1 MRIAFLIGRIIF
13 GLVHIVF
20 GLNHFLKF
28 NMMVRYAG
36 SKGVPLPN
44 LAIIFTGL
52 LLIVGGV
59 LILLG
64 YYPQI
69 GVLLLVIFY
78 IPVTFMMHNFWA
90 VTEPMRKLAETTNFM
105 KNMAILGSTLM
116 FLMIPEPWE
125 YSIGKK

>member
-13 GLVHIVF
+13 GLVHVVF

-28 NMMVRYAG
+28 NMMVQYAG

-52 LLIVGGV
+52 LLVVGGV

-64 YYPQI
+64 YYPKI

-90 VTEPMRKLAETTNFM
+90 VAEPMRKLAETTNFM